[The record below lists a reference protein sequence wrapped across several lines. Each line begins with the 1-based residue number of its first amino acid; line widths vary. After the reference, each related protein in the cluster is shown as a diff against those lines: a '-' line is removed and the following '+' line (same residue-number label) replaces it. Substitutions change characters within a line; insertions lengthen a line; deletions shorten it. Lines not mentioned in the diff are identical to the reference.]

1 MRLVESMLAVIQFA
15 RGAGAPDVTEMLP
28 QMILPA
34 ATAIGLIVGMLW
46 LARKARQ
53 GLGSDTTQSGGE
65 ATSAALLLVLAQR
78 ERELAG
84 ASVTSHGT
92 RRPVETPSAVPA
104 LEDAE
109 GAKGAPGSMY
119 DGPVHCPACATQLGV
134 AGPALRYVTRCPA
147 CARWIASRVEGQRVI
162 VEARKG

>member
-1 MRLVESMLAVIQFA
+1 MRLVESILSVMQLA
-15 RGAGAPDVTEMLP
+15 RGAGTPDVSKIVP

-34 ATAIGLIVGMLW
+34 ATAIGLVVAMLW

-53 GLGSDTTQSGGE
+53 GIRAEPTQSGGE

-84 ASVTSHGT
+84 APRLGT
-92 RRPVETPSAVPA
+92 RRHVATPTA
-104 LEDAE
+104 LDTVDPDGADAATA
-109 GAKGAPGSMY
+109 GALY
-119 DGPVHCPACATQLGV
+119 DGPVHCPACGTQLGV
-134 AGPALRYVTRCPA
+134 AGPALRYITRCPA
-147 CARWIASRVEGQRVI
+147 CARWIASRVEGERVI

>member
-1 MRLVESMLAVIQFA
+1 MLLPVLIHPLAQVV
-15 RGAGAPDVTEMLP
+15 RGAASPDVTDVISRMAVP
-28 QMILPA
+28 GIA
-34 ATAIGLIVGMLW
+34 AIGLLVAMLW
-46 LARKARQ
+46 LARKARH
-53 GLGSDTTQSGGE
+53 GLGSETAQSGGE

-84 ASVTSHGT
+84 ASATTHGT
-92 RRPVETPSAVPA
+92 RRPLATPSALPS
-104 LEDAE
+104 LENAAGAE
-109 GAKGAPGSMY
+109 EAPGRMY